1 MMNNTIDKLNALNIN
16 ELNTVWSFINSVSED
31 FTAAGEDAISE
42 KLDELLDTIMEHIEY
57 READM
62 EALHNMEE
70 REAEME
76 ALHNMEEAERNKFF

>member
-42 KLDELLDTIMEHIEY
+42 KLDALLDTIMEHIEY
-57 READM
+57 REA
-62 EALHNMEE
+62 
-70 REAEME
+70 EME
-76 ALHNMEEAERNKFF
+76 AIHDMEEAECNRFF